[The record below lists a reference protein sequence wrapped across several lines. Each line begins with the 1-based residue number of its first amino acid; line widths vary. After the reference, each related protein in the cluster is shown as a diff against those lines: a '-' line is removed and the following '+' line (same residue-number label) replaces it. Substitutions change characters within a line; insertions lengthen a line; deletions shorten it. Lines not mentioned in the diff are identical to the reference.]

1 MESDIIEQRKKKLQ
15 ELRDMGVNPYANDF
29 KPTHTASALHYRFDS
44 VDGDKL
50 SSVKEEYSLA
60 GRVVATRDF
69 GKSIFFHI
77 VDGTGK
83 IQGYLRRD
91 VAGEEEL
98 RFFKKYI
105 DIGDIIGIRGT
116 IFKTN
121 TGELTIN
128 TLCVRLLTK
137 SLRPLPEKWHGLRDV
152 ETRYRQRYLDLIANP
167 GVKDIFLKRIEAIK
181 LIRKFLDERGFLEVE
196 TPILHPIPGGAA
208 AKPFV
213 TYHNALNMNLYMR
226 IAPELFLKRL
236 LVGGFEKIYELGRN
250 FRNEGVSTQHNPE
263 FTMLELYQ
271 AFATYED
278 LMELIE
284 ELLCCIVETIGGS
297 YELKYQGV
305 KIDFRRPWRRIN
317 IMDAL
322 SERLGEKVLYD
333 DERLFEEARSLGVVH
348 KGIRGKAIE
357 GVFEKLIGDELVN
370 PTFVFGFPLDISPL
384 ARKNDKDPLL
394 TDRFELY
401 IARREIANAFSEL
414 TDPIDQKGRFLMQL
428 ELKAKG
434 EEEVHEMDEDFIV
447 ALEHGMPPAAGA
459 GIGIDRLVMLIT
471 DSPSIRE
478 VLLFPHLRPE

>member
-1 MESDIIEQRKKKLQ
+1 MESEIIEQRKKKLQ
-15 ELRDMGVNPYANDF
+15 ELRDMGINPYANDF
-29 KPTHTASALHYRFDS
+29 KPTHTASALHSRFDANTS
-44 VDGDKL
+44 DEL
-50 SSVKEEYSLA
+50 SNVEEEYCLA
-60 GRVVATRDF
+60 GRVVAARDF
-69 GKSIFFHI
+69 GKSVFFHI

-83 IQGYLRRD
+83 IQGYLRKD
-91 VAGEEEL
+91 VAGEEAL
-98 RFFKKYI
+98 KFFKKYI
-105 DIGDIIGIRGT
+105 DIGDIIGIKGK

-167 GVKDIFLKRIEAIK
+167 AVKDIFLKRIKAIK
-181 LIRKFLDERGFLEVE
+181 LIREFLDERGFLEVE

-236 LVGGFEKIYELGRN
+236 LVGGFERIYELGRN
-250 FRNEGVSTQHNPE
+250 FRNEGISTQHNPE

-271 AFATYED
+271 AYATYED
-278 LMELIE
+278 LMELLE
-284 ELLCCIVETIGGS
+284 ELLCYVVETIVGS
-297 YELKYQGV
+297 TKLEYQGV
-305 KIDFRRPWRRIN
+305 KINFRRPWRRIN
-317 IMDAL
+317 IMDTL
-322 SERLGEKVLYD
+322 SERLGEGVLS
-333 DERLFEEARSLGVVH
+333 DEARLFEEARSLGVVH

-357 GVFEKLIGDELVN
+357 GIFERLVGDELID

-414 TDPIDQKGRFLMQL
+414 TDPIDQKGRFLTQL